1 MQAISV
7 PLIPFVLMNLC
18 LVGMDKEAIGSTT
31 DSPINGCNAAYGRSG
46 IMFRL
51 KLVKGADLVGDDN
64 VNKN

>member
-1 MQAISV
+1 MVA
-7 PLIPFVLMNLC
+7 
-18 LVGMDKEAIGSTT
+18 
-31 DSPINGCNAAYGRSG
+31 NAAYGRSG